1 VKTVVVIQ
9 ARTGSSRLP
18 GKVLKPL
25 AGAPLLQ
32 RMVER
37 VRAASTPSEI
47 VVATT
52 TDASDDAIVTL
63 CRSMKASVFRGHA
76 TDLLDRHYAAA
87 RAAGADAV
95 VKIPSDC
102 PLIDPAAIDRVIGTF
117 LASAGTYDFISNLHP
132 PTWPDGNDV
141 EIFTM
146 HALSVAHSEAKRPHE
161 REHTTPFLWD
171 HPERFRV
178 GNVLW
183 DTGLDLSMTHRFT
196 IDYPEDYILIQA
208 IYHALWEASR
218 PAFPIADILEFLK
231 AHPEVQRTNE
241 RFNGVSWYRH
251 HLDELRTISPDMT
264 RSPT

>member
-1 VKTVVVIQ
+1 VKTLVVIQ

-18 GKVLKPL
+18 GKVLTPL
-25 AGAPLLQ
+25 AGAPLLE

-52 TDASDDAIVTL
+52 EDPADDPIVAL
-63 CRSMKASVFRGHA
+63 CRKMGTRVFRGHA
-76 TDLLDRHYAAA
+76 TDLLDRHHGAALE
-87 RAAGADAV
+87 AGADAI

-117 LASAGTYDFISNLHP
+117 LAPDASYDFVSNLHP

-141 EIFTM
+141 EIFSM
-146 HALSVAHSEAKRPHE
+146 GALLVAHAEAKRPHE

-171 HPERFRV
+171 HPERFHI
-178 GNVLW
+178 GNVRW
-183 DTGLDLSMTHRFT
+183 ETGLDLSMTHRFT
-196 IDYPEDYILIQA
+196 IDYPEDYTLIQA
-208 IYHALWEASR
+208 VYEALWTASR
-218 PAFPIADILEFLK
+218 PAFPLAAILEFLR
-231 AHPEVQRTNE
+231 AHPDVQRTNE

>member
-1 VKTVVVIQ
+1 MKTLVVVQ

-18 GKVLKPL
+18 GKVLMPL

-52 TDASDDAIVTL
+52 TEPADDPIVEL
-63 CRSMKASVFRGHA
+63 CRSTDTRVFRGHP
-76 TDLLDRHYAAA
+76 TDLLDRHYAAGVGA
-87 RAAGADAV
+87 RADAV

-102 PLIDPAAIDRVIGTF
+102 PLVDPAAIDRVISTF
-117 LASAGTYDFISNLHP
+117 LSAADEWDFVSNLHP

-146 HALSVAHSEAKRPHE
+146 EALAVAHREANRPHE

-171 HPERFRV
+171 QPERFRI

-183 DTGLDLSMTHRFT
+183 ETGQDLSMTHRFT
-196 IDYPEDYILIQA
+196 IDYLEDYQLIA
-208 IYHALWEASR
+208 ATYDALWTPSR
-218 PAFPIADILEFLK
+218 PIFPLSDILRFLE
-231 AHPEVQRTNE
+231 AHPEVHRTNE
-241 RFNGVSWYRH
+241 RFNGVNWYRH
-251 HLDELRTISPDMT
+251 HPGELRTISHDMT